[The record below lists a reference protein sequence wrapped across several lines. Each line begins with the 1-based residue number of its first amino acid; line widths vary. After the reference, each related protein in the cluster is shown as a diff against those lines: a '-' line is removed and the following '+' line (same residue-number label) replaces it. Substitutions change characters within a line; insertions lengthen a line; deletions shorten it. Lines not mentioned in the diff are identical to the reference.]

1 MHHDFAA
8 GGIIAFADGGE
19 TDLAAQYPE
28 QTTLE
33 QERAE
38 RLKNQALYNFGSD
51 PYTEAKRRYSD
62 LEQRQLEREK
72 NAGADRF
79 WAGLSTLAS
88 SGTKGFGESMG
99 MAMKTAQDLEEK
111 QNAQGDA
118 QRGKMAELATLW
130 GKEQDALNRA
140 NFEADRGN
148 VEGKRKKLLEAAAFR
163 LERQKVQASTTQAEA
178 TSKQAETASQ
188 KEAREAEAQR
198 QMLPKRAIAGQAN
211 RPPSSVE
218 ETQRYMND
226 PKYAA
231 AYNEMQAAR
240 TGGRGSFTF
249 EDALKQVA
257 PMMPGES
264 PEAIAAAAKKL
275 MDSYKAYQ
283 TGGGGSTMVT
293 LPDGRSLSFPT
304 AQAAAEFKKKAGIQ

>member
-1 MHHDFAA
+1 
-8 GGIIAFADGGE
+8 
-19 TDLAAQYPE
+19 
-28 QTTLE
+28 
-33 QERAE
+33 
-38 RLKNQALYNFGSD
+38 
-51 PYTEAKRRYSD
+51 
-62 LEQRQLEREK
+62 
-72 NAGADRF
+72 
-79 WAGLSTLAS
+79 
-88 SGTKGFGESMG
+88 
-99 MAMKTAQDLEEK
+99 
-111 QNAQGDA
+111 
-118 QRGKMAELATLW
+118 
-130 GKEQDALNRA
+130 
-140 NFEADRGN
+140 
-148 VEGKRKKLLEAAAFR
+148 
-163 LERQKVQASTTQAEA
+163 
-178 TSKQAETASQ
+178 
-188 KEAREAEAQR
+188 
-198 QMLPKRAIAGQAN
+198 MLPADIAYKRAIAGQAN